1 MADRKFSVLFILPF
15 LLVLTGCW
23 DDIELEERGF
33 LAGVAVDLA
42 EGGGEEEMFEVTM
55 QLVVPSGLGS
65 STQGA
70 GGDKAY
76 RNLSQTGRS
85 LFEINQSVGRQANR
99 EINIE
104 HLDVVILSTEVA
116 SKKELFDNVV
126 DVFIRQQ
133 NMRRGISIALVEG
146 KAKSLL
152 DLETEHEK
160 LPARYI
166 DTLMEYKE
174 NAFTIQP
181 VRLGDL
187 QEKMLESRS
196 FVIPI
201 LSVFANNSI
210 NYSGVAVFRGETN
223 ELVEVIRK
231 EDVEGRNFIVGENFE
246 GAMPLE
252 IEGDLITFLV
262 QRGNS
267 SVKLINDDKEN
278 LGFHVDIQLSARIVE
293 YLGKKDLSKME
304 NLNLVKRAL
313 EKKVKTISE
322 SSIKKIK
329 DDLQVDILD
338 LDYYLKMH
346 HYKLWEKVKDNWDT
360 GENYFSKSDI
370 QVKVNVDITDPGNS
384 YRIIKE
390 GE

>member
-42 EGGGEEEMFEVTM
+42 EGGGEKEMFEVTM

-304 NLNLVKRAL
+304 DLNLVKRAL

-322 SSIKKIK
+322 SSIEKIK

>member
-210 NYSGVAVFRGETN
+210 NYSGVAVFRGETR

>member
-174 NAFTIQP
+174 NSFTIQP

-267 SVKLINDDKEN
+267 SVKLTNNDKEN
-278 LGFHVDIQLSARIVE
+278 LGFQVDIKLSARIVE

-322 SSIKKIK
+322 SSIEKIK

-370 QVKVNVDITDPGNS
+370 QVEVNVDITDPGNS